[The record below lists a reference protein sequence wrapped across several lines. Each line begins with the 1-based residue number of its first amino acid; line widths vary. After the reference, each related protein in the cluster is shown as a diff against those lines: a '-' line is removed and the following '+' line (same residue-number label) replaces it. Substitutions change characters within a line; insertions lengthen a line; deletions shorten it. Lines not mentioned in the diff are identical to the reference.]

1 MRLADVLRQSDLG
14 DDDEATIYVERPWS
28 PDAEA
33 IVLSLAPQATTP
45 VEREGRQFDYF
56 LEAFIARDF
65 LDDLEASG
73 EAKTMSEIERCER
86 IIRYA
91 EADA

>member
-1 MRLADVLRQSDLG
+1 M
-14 DDDEATIYVERPWS
+14 S
-28 PDAEA
+28 PT
-33 IVLSLAPQATTP
+33 PQATTP

-73 EAKTMSEIERCER
+73 EAKILSEIERCGR

-91 EADA
+91 ETDA